1 MPLTFA
7 LSPVQFIFL
16 IHSFCLADSTP
27 GGLLDFSKK
36 HSTQDDFFFKHASII
51 TKTQLKSLKTIKYKK
66 TQKQTRG

>member
-16 IHSFCLADSTP
+16 IHPFILADSTP

-36 HSTQDDFFFKHASII
+36 HSTQDDVFLNTPPLEPKHNS
-51 TKTQLKSLKTIKYKK
+51 TV
-66 TQKQTRG
+66 